1 MKNNTVVAAR
11 EYAEALF
18 ALAAENGSR
27 SGVASSL
34 DTVDAVFSQCPDYEE
49 VLSSAFLDFDK
60 KEKLISEAFGELADE
75 VESLLS
81 ILIKKGRISLI
92 REIAAEYAALES
104 SASGRSDALIIS
116 ASELSEDDKCR
127 LVEKL
132 QKHFNKVIDASF
144 EVDPELIGGVVV
156 KCGDVVLDS
165 SIRNKLLDIKEEIR
179 K

>member
-18 ALAAENGSR
+18 ALAAENGTR
-27 SGVASSL
+27 SDVASSL

-60 KEKLISEAFGELADE
+60 KEKLISEAFGEISEE
-75 VESLLS
+75 VESLLL
-81 ILIKKGRISLI
+81 ILVKKGRISLV

-104 SASGRSDALIIS
+104 SASGRSDALIVS
-116 ASELSEDDKCR
+116 ASELSDDDKRR
-127 LVEKL
+127 LVDKL
-132 QKHFNKVIDASF
+132 QKHFNKVIDATF
-144 EVDPELIGGVVV
+144 EVDAGLIGGVVV